1 MYYRQAEVA
10 IIVFDITLPESLEA
24 AKYWIGE
31 LQSNMAG
38 SIRHVYLVGNKV
50 DLVKIRRITARQAK
64 VRSH

>member
-10 IIVFDITLPESLEA
+10 IIVFDITLFESFEA

-31 LQSNMAG
+31 LQLAG
-38 SIRHVYLVGNKV
+38 SIRYVYLVGNKV
-50 DLVKIRRITARQAK
+50 DLVDGRCITARQAK